1 MRTLIGNM
9 CIELK
14 RIKHKK
20 KTHIFGITLI
30 EYIDFNCSTYFIES
44 RRYVLMIHFIF
55 KKTILIV
62 YYQKDLSICLAGM
75 YSNKVTK
82 RDK

>member
-1 MRTLIGNM
+1 
-9 CIELK
+9 
-14 RIKHKK
+14 
-20 KTHIFGITLI
+20 
-30 EYIDFNCSTYFIES
+30 
-44 RRYVLMIHFIF
+44 MIHFIF

-75 YSNKVTK
+75 YSNKVSK